1 MLRSSAMFHSVEIGQ
16 ASGLAP
22 RGDRSRD
29 QAFSAFVSSDSDLVG
44 LVAFALHE
52 RQFEEWRAEMARACG
67 RPPTQDEIHAHR
79 LGETTPRRIA
89 AYRFLAQESL
99 QGRGSHKSAR
109 AAYCDAPEFELF
121 CASEYDFVGMVA
133 YAIHE
138 QQAREWREA
147 VRGAYGRA
155 PTSDEERAHR
165 VSETSPRRILAYR
178 FLAGERL
185 AGRGPDLTPG
195 VSKVSFI
202 VRALGREARSREGKS
217 RLWRNWGFRFGRA

>member
-1 MLRSSAMFHSVEIGQ
+1 MFHSVEIGK
-16 ASGLAP
+16 ASGLAT

-29 QAFSAFVSSDSDLVG
+29 QAFSAFVSGDADLVG

-52 RQFEEWRAEMARACG
+52 RQFAEWRAEMVRVCG
-67 RPPTQDEIHAHR
+67 RSPTQDEIVAHR

-99 QGRGSHKSAR
+99 EGRSSHNSAR
-109 AAYCDAPEFELF
+109 AAYSDDPLFELF

-138 QQAREWREA
+138 QQVHEWREA
-147 VRGAYGRA
+147 VRRTYGRA

-202 VRALGREARSREGKS
+202 LRALGKETRARDGRSRAFRG
-217 RLWRNWGFRFGRA
+217 WRFRFGRA

>member
-1 MLRSSAMFHSVEIGQ
+1 
-16 ASGLAP
+16 
-22 RGDRSRD
+22 
-29 QAFSAFVSSDSDLVG
+29 
-44 LVAFALHE
+44 
-52 RQFEEWRAEMARACG
+52 MARACG

>member
-1 MLRSSAMFHSVEIGQ
+1 MFHSAEIGH
-16 ASGLAP
+16 ASSLAT

-29 QAFSAFVSSDSDLVG
+29 QAFTAFVSSDADLIG

-52 RQFEEWRAEMARACG
+52 RQFAEWRAEMARVCG
-67 RPPTQDEIHAHR
+67 RAPTEDEIVAHR

-99 QGRGSHKSAR
+99 EGRSSHNSNR
-109 AAYCDAPEFELF
+109 AAYTDDPLFELF

-138 QQAREWREA
+138 QQVHEWREA
-147 VRGAYGRA
+147 IHQAYGRP

-195 VSKVSFI
+195 VAKVSFI
-202 VRALGREARSREGKS
+202 LRALGKETRVSKARSKAFRG
-217 RLWRNWGFRFGRA
+217 WGFRFGRA

>member
-1 MLRSSAMFHSVEIGQ
+1 MLRSSVMFHSVEIGK
-16 ASGLAP
+16 ASGLAT

-29 QAFSAFVSSDSDLVG
+29 QAFSAFVSGDGDLVG

-52 RQFEEWRAEMARACG
+52 RQFAEWRAEMARACG
-67 RPPTQDEIHAHR
+67 RPPTEDEIHAHG

-89 AYRFLAQESL
+89 AYRFIAHESL
-99 QGRGSHKSAR
+99 QGRGSHNSAR
-109 AAYCDAPEFELF
+109 AAYCDDPEFELF
-121 CASEYDFVGMVA
+121 CASEHDFVGVVA

-138 QQAREWREA
+138 QQVREWREA
-147 VRGAYGRA
+147 IRSAYGRA

-165 VSETSPRRILAYR
+165 ISETSPRRILAYR

-202 VRALGREARSREGKS
+202 VRALGRDARSREGKS